1 MLTEE
6 RQTGSRMSQ
15 ALTVEYS
22 SYRSALL
29 TAFILRALIA
39 FGVFLIVA
47 LRSDAV
53 LIFALGAA
61 VVAYSSLEMAVLKT
75 RMKRAAAARLWLI
88 NDLQRIEEADPQLAW
103 LEAVRQLERLAQQAF
118 EREAKWDPTVT
129 KPRLQKLAREKVSN
143 TIRDFLEE
151 WQGGENSG
159 EAQEQIR

>member
-1 MLTEE
+1 
-6 RQTGSRMSQ
+6 MSQ

-61 VVAYSSLEMAVLKT
+61 VVAYSSLEMAVLK
-75 RMKRAAAARLWLI
+75 RL
-88 NDLQRIEEADPQLAW
+88 
-103 LEAVRQLERLAQQAF
+103 
-118 EREAKWDPTVT
+118 
-129 KPRLQKLAREKVSN
+129 
-143 TIRDFLEE
+143 
-151 WQGGENSG
+151 
-159 EAQEQIR
+159 